1 MIDISIIDTAKLQPF
16 ATQSNFFKVILPK
29 KALFLI

>member
-16 ATQSNFFKVILPK
+16 AAPSNYFKVILLK
-29 KALFLI
+29 NALFLM